1 MPYPAGGGGGGFGS
15 SGGNGITAVKGGGNS
30 GGSSFSR
37 RVPLSKGVSNMIYS
51 LSPTPADDAMSAKM
65 PKSIIVSNPG
75 NVATVIIAEYESY
88 SDETTA
94 GNAAYLHVN
103 LKPGGSWDIP
113 INAVISTEAATTMFD
128 GTAVDNSAPNSN
140 EYVDSTA
147 DVDSATADGVVG
159 HATSTT
165 VYLEPYTSATNCTAN
180 LFRVGDLIRVR
191 DEVMEVTAIGAKA
204 ALATNFLTVIR
215 GVHGSTAG
223 TAAADD
229 DPVRLPFFNAYH
241 DYDKYSVAQTDNDG
255 RFKCF
260 NFFGVGRAATGVQGI
275 VPGSVSI
282 KFYNA
287 GYQEWGMS
295 GVTSATHSGLAASTE
310 YKLNITADGG
320 SVFSN
325 LAFTTDSSNL
335 NFGGTNG
342 VISKIQDALDTQFY
356 TSGNLFEKKVHVAIV
371 GGDIRFT
378 SGTHL
383 STSAILMAAPSSGT
397 TPFGVGRIPAIANI
411 DAAVAARLPDDV
423 AYDKVTYETNPATV
437 FCHDD
442 GHGNLH
448 GMAIGTI
455 NYETGSIDFTNAPPN
470 AEFVYSVAHT
480 SAFSG
485 KLESGTDALVKVM
498 ATTVSQKANG
508 TVDIRVK

>member
-1 MPYPAGGGGGGFGS
+1 MPYPAGGGGGGFGTA
-15 SGGNGITAVKGGGNS
+15 GGGITAVKSGGNS

-37 RVPLSKGVSNMIYS
+37 TVPLTKGVSNMIYS
-51 LSPTPADDAMSAKM
+51 LSSTVADDAMSSKI

-75 NVATVIIAEYESY
+75 NIATTIIAEYESY

-94 GNAAYLHVN
+94 GNAAYLHVK

-113 INAVISTEAATTMFD
+113 INAVVSTESATTMFD
-128 GTAVDNSAPNSN
+128 GTAVDNDAPNSN
-140 EYVDSTA
+140 EYVAVSAYIDGAGLASGTTA
-147 DVDSATADGVVG
+147 TTFDVDNNGSPSAAAAVG
-159 HATSTT
+159 FFHIGDRLRIENE
-165 VYLEPYTSATNCTAN
+165 VLE
-180 LFRVGDLIRVR
+180 I
-191 DEVMEVTAIGAKA
+191 TAIA
-204 ALATNFLTVIR
+204 ANTGTEAQLTVIR
-215 GVHGSTAG
+215 GVDGSTAA
-223 TAAADD
+223 THADNTQL
-229 DPVRLPFFNAYH
+229 RLPFYNAYH
-241 DYDKYSVAQTDNDG
+241 DYDKFSVAQTDNDG

-260 NFFGVGRAATGVQGI
+260 NFFGVGRANSGVQGI

-310 YKLNITADGG
+310 YKFNITVDGG
-320 SVFSN
+320 STFSN
-325 LAFTTDSSNL
+325 LTFTTDSSNL

-342 VISKIQDALDTQFY
+342 VISKIQDALDTQYY

-371 GGDIRFT
+371 GGDVRFT

-383 STSAILMAAPSSGT
+383 STSAILMAAPTSGT
-397 TPFGVGRIPAIANI
+397 TPFGVGRIPAIGNI

-423 AYDKVTYETNPATV
+423 TYDKVTYEANPAPV

-448 GMAIGTI
+448 GMATGTI
-455 NYETGSIDFTNAPPN
+455 NYETGAIDFTNAPPN

-485 KLESGTDALVKVM
+485 KVESGTSALVKVM
-498 ATTVSQKANG
+498 ATTVSAKANG
-508 TVDIRVK
+508 TVSITVK